1 MSLVPNHHER
11 QFMQQLRGR
20 GWVRAIE
27 LPAASVI
34 VKRLLER
41 CWIESQG
48 TDGSISFR
56 ITEEGLAAKKAP
68 IPDGRKRRSDGNN
81 ESV

>member
-1 MSLVPNHHER
+1 MPLVPNHHER

-27 LPAASVI
+27 LPAAPVI

-41 CWIESQG
+41 CWIESRG
-48 TDGSISFR
+48 TEGDRLFR
-56 ITEEGLAAKKAP
+56 ITEQGLTAKKAP
-68 IPDGRKRRSDGNN
+68 IPVERKSRGAGK
-81 ESV
+81 